1 MINNACIVTVSPHI
15 IIDAVRNWLQQDI
28 ERIVFNRVVF
38 SSKANST
45 LVEKFM
51 HISFPLFPSATRDS
65 DSSFTDPQ
73 AIENGIELL
82 QNGNGEPE
90 PAENQEIATEA
101 HNSEL
106 KSSLNGMDEDKPIEN
121 DDIDVST
128 EDLLKSLQAIE
139 DENMKT
145 FEELVGKLNEL
156 TPTTNLNPALLK
168 KPYMTSSQD
177 FLSRSLPSHK
187 LTDFLHG
194 HAELDERPATPTF
207 AADLVTPT
215 FALRKSQSGD
225 LILNPDRMESDV

>member
-1 MINNACIVTVSPHI
+1 
-15 IIDAVRNWLQQDI
+15 
-28 ERIVFNRVVF
+28 
-38 SSKANST
+38 
-45 LVEKFM
+45 M

-82 QNGNGEPE
+82 QNGNGEQE

-101 HNSEL
+101 HDSE
-106 KSSLNGMDEDKPIEN
+106 LNGMDEDKPIEN

-156 TPTTNLNPALLK
+156 TPTTNLSPALLK

-177 FLSRSLPSHK
+177 FSLEVCLLISLQTFYTVMLSWMKDLLPPHLLLFQDQLLLHLLLEKASLETWYSILTGWNLMCEGKLSPFFFVRSAPIN
-187 LTDFLHG
+187 F
-194 HAELDERPATPTF
+194 HA
-207 AADLVTPT
+207 
-215 FALRKSQSGD
+215 
-225 LILNPDRMESDV
+225 LIIMSTWSF